1 MRMQDWIEKLD
12 AFLKFNEYEILTNAG
27 SVSAEVAKQLAE
39 QEPLD
44 KINTA
49 GLARQ
54 KASSDLDIAINQ
66 AKLNQELEQLKAEV
80 AAVVQKAHAVSPE
93 LVAALQAFG
102 DKALAEKM
110 AESMAPLAILGG
122 NSVAEVFSQL
132 LQGTILENVLAKK

>member
-1 MRMQDWIEKLD
+1 LLDLDVQKVQKQLNLDLAKLGSL
-12 AFLKFNEYEILTNAG
+12 AEAQQSRLTA
-27 SVSAEVAKQLAE
+27 QLAE
-39 QEPLD
+39 QEALD

-54 KASSDLDIAINQ
+54 KAVSDLEVSISQ
-66 AKLNQELEQLKAEV
+66 AKLNQQLEQLKAEV
-80 AAVVQKAHAVSPE
+80 ASVVQKAHAVSPE